1 MQSRP
6 HGPSRH
12 VRALQESGRAG
23 PELSASEAPRAVKLY
38 GAAVG
43 ARPLPTPALTC
54 AIVYRPTHA
63 SPRRASTCW
72 TAGAAL
78 SKTGSI
84 APKGSLSA
92 ASPTHGPARDRV
104 PCEWAAAAIAGWMRA
119 REDLVRGVL
128 RARCKLPVRRSD
140 GCVFPM
146 CRRLVGSDKDSG
158 GWLGCDSDGLQPAIE
173 IVVSWCHVTS
183 CSQFDRSVRGR
194 EA

>member
-1 MQSRP
+1 MGPRP
-6 HGPSRH
+6 VVRCRAGRTGRPVTYVRCRSQDGPGPSCQPQR
-12 VRALQESGRAG
+12 
-23 PELSASEAPRAVKLY
+23 PPRAVKLY

-43 ARPLPTPALTC
+43 TARFLPPALTC

-63 SPRRASTCW
+63 TPRRASTCW

-128 RARCKLPVRRSD
+128 RARCNRARSRFPFPCANFLRSD
-140 GCVFPM
+140 GCDVSTP
-146 CRRLVGSDKDSG
+146 CRFRQRQRGLVG
-158 GWLGCDSDGLQPAIE
+158 L
-173 IVVSWCHVTS
+173 
-183 CSQFDRSVRGR
+183 
-194 EA
+194 